1 VKPLFALDR
10 LIGRVESVLLV
21 TSLAALLLLTLYSVA
36 YRNLLAPVVLKMQ
49 ARAAQSSTGGVS
61 ERDRVAPVAVP
72 DEVGGGTRESGDSAK
87 PAGPPPTGEDFA
99 GDLEDDEE
107 AAPAAAP
114 AAGTGQAAAKG
125 QGGEFA
131 GDLEDDEEAAPAAA
145 PAAGTGQAAAKKQ
158 GGDFAGDLEDDEGT
172 APAAAPAAAPTAA
185 PTPDSGARVQDHDTL
200 AVPPPAQ
207 PESLLLR
214 VLKFLNFGWID
225 TVTRHLLLWIAFF
238 GGAIA
243 TRHRRHIKIDALSRL
258 LPEEGRNRLTIL
270 LDVAA
275 IAVCV
280 VMARAAWKF
289 MTSESETD
297 AVFYGSLPVWVGI
310 AIIPVGFGLLIWHF
324 LLDCLLEVLW
334 SLGVRSPELVQWRE
348 ELHASQ
354 GEVA

>member
-10 LIGRVESVLLV
+10 LIGKVESALLV
-21 TSLAALLLLTLYSVA
+21 ASLAALLLLTLYSVA

-49 ARAAQSSTGGVS
+49 ARAAQSSTEVG
-61 ERDRVAPVAVP
+61 AVP
-72 DEVGGGTRESGDSAK
+72 GGAQAPAAVPGEARGGGGTEEPPKPSEGA
-87 PAGPPPTGEDFA
+87 PAGDDFA
-99 GDLEDDEE
+99 GDLDDEE
-107 AAPAAAP
+107 APAAP
-114 AAGTGQAAAKG
+114 ATGDRKAPATGQ
-125 QGGEFA
+125 
-131 GDLEDDEEAAPAAA
+131 
-145 PAAGTGQAAAKKQ
+145 
-158 GGDFAGDLEDDEGT
+158 GDFAGDLDEEGPAASPVE
-172 APAAAPAAAPTAA
+172 APARPAAPPTADVAAAAATTPSQELAA
-185 PTPDSGARVQDHDTL
+185 P
-200 AVPPPAQ
+200 

-214 VLKFLNFGWID
+214 ILKFLNFGWID
-225 TVTRHLLLWIAFF
+225 TVTRHLLLWIAFL
-238 GGAIA
+238 GGAVA
-243 TRHRRHIKIDALSRL
+243 TRYRRHIKIDALSRL

-324 LLDCLLEVLW
+324 SLDCLLEILW
-334 SLGVRSPELVQWRE
+334 NVGVRSPELVRWRE
-348 ELHASQ
+348 ELHQSQ

>member
-1 VKPLFALDR
+1 MKPLFALDR

-87 PAGPPPTGEDFA
+87 PAGPPPTGED
-99 GDLEDDEE
+99 
-107 AAPAAAP
+107 
-114 AAGTGQAAAKG
+114 
-125 QGGEFA
+125 FA